1 MAKSDGSASLEFPVV
16 KVQSGL
22 LGGSTPAET
31 ITNTATGKESGLF
44 CWGELKPEFL
54 GMNFINGVG
63 KLAL

>member
-1 MAKSDGSASLEFPVV
+1 MAKSDSCAGLELPVV
-16 KVQSGL
+16 KVQPRL

-31 ITNTATGKESGLF
+31 ITNAATGKEPGLF
-44 CWGELKPEFL
+44 CWGKLKPKFL